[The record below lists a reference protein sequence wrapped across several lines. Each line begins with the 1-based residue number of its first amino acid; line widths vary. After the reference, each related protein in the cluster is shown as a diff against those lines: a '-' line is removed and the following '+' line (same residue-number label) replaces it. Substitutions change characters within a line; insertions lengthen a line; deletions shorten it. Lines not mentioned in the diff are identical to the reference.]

1 MKEILPQKTSKLLRT
16 FLLNTNDKPGVL
28 SELLT
33 PMSNET
39 NSFERNVIM
48 GINVNGIFFSQKF
61 AATLISM
68 KLTRI
73 LKKRTILKRRRRRR
87 N

>member
-39 NSFERNVIM
+39 NSFEVNVVM
-48 GINVNGIFFSQKF
+48 GIDVNGIFFSQKF
-61 AATLISM
+61 AAILTSTKM
-68 KLTRI
+68 TRI
-73 LKKRTILKRRRRRR
+73 LKKRTILKRRRRR

>member
-48 GINVNGIFFSQKF
+48 GIDVNGIFFSQKF
-61 AATLISM
+61 AAILTSTKM
-68 KLTRI
+68 TRI